1 MKPSTNHHYRV
12 KNLVFEN
19 IVVVVLKSVNS
30 LLSNVCIKKLKCL
43 SHSFYEMVTN
53 VCRLR
58 TIDFSQLRKT
68 RIGYSDQQ
76 EIQSSRVDLATAG
89 MIYYSLHPGML
100 IRFIKGEYIG
110 ENRNVPQVLNDVSP
124 YINAV
129 DAEHIKR
136 ILSMGCPSIIDFE
149 ESSEMKATIIEK
161 GNQATFKMYP
171 DIVKKTMNKED
182 RNSHL
187 LPVKLWVL
195 HFLPCCCHTSKA
207 F

>member
-1 MKPSTNHHYRV
+1 
-12 KNLVFEN
+12 
-19 IVVVVLKSVNS
+19 
-30 LLSNVCIKKLKCL
+30 
-43 SHSFYEMVTN
+43 
-53 VCRLR
+53 
-58 TIDFSQLRKT
+58 
-68 RIGYSDQQ
+68 
-76 EIQSSRVDLATAG
+76 VDLATAG

-110 ENRNVPQVLNDVSP
+110 ENRNVPQVLNDVLP
-124 YINAV
+124 YIDAV
-129 DAEHIKR
+129 DAEHIER